1 VFELDSIVCK
11 VCHKITFLFCLS
23 YNNQNFKKEERYM
36 LGIIGGTGLTE
47 LANLNIHRR
56 FIARTPYG
64 EPSQPLVF
72 GDINGHEVVFLARH
86 GGGHTIP
93 PHAVNYRAN
102 LWALNSVGVCELLS
116 IATVGGIHQQLRP
129 GDIVLPNQMIDYT
142 YGRKNT
148 FYDGIE
154 QPVKHIDF
162 TNPYSEAMRNKC
174 LEAAKSI
181 QQPLVTEG
189 VYACVQG
196 PRLETAAEI
205 NRLERDGSTIVGMT
219 GMPEA
224 VLARELEIDYAALCP
239 VANYAAGRGN
249 SVNGIKLDDAVLL
262 LGHTMIHVM
271 KVIEQLVKRT

>member
-1 VFELDSIVCK
+1 
-11 VCHKITFLFCLS
+11 
-23 YNNQNFKKEERYM
+23 M
-36 LGIIGGTGLTE
+36 LGIIGGTGLTD
-47 LANLNIHRR
+47 LANLNVHRR

-72 GDINGHEVVFLARH
+72 GDVNGSEVVFLARH

-102 LWALNSVGVCELLS
+102 LWALHSVGVRELLS
-116 IATVGGIHQQLRP
+116 VATVGGIHQQLRP
-129 GDIVLPNQMIDYT
+129 GDIVIPDQIIDYT

-162 TNPYSEAMRNKC
+162 TNPYTESMRKKC
-174 LEAAKSI
+174 FDAAKSV
-181 QQPLVTEG
+181 QQPFVPSG

-205 NRLERDGSTIVGMT
+205 NRLERDGATIVGMT

-224 VLARELEIDYAALCP
+224 VLARELGVSYAAICP
-239 VANYAAGRGN
+239 IANYAAGRGD
-249 SVNGIKLDDAVLL
+249 SVNGIKFEDAVVL
-262 LGHTMIHVM
+262 LGSTMTKVM
-271 KVIEQLVKRT
+271 KIIEQLTKVT